1 MIPGL
6 WESHAHEGMDQPFA
20 GGRTNRLELAM
31 GITTEM
37 SMGDEPYHSLEE
49 VESQQSGAA
58 PGPRYFWAAEP
69 IDGGRIFY
77 AWMRADPNAVG
88 ADDGS

>member
-1 MIPGL
+1 MDASQDTVIPGL

-31 GITTEM
+31 GITTEI
-37 SMGDEPYHSLEE
+37 SMGDEAYHSLEE

-58 PGPRYFWAAEP
+58 PVYGVVV
-69 IDGGRIFY
+69 IDIPE
-77 AWMRADPNAVG
+77 RAYSWIV
-88 ADDGS
+88 SS